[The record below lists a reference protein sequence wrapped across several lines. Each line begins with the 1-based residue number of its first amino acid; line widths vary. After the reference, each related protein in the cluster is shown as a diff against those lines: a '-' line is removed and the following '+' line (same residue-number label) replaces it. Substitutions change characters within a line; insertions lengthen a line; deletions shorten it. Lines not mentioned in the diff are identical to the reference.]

1 MDSITQAILWASIAE
16 FLGGKKYG
24 NKAALVGA
32 IVATI
37 PDLAVF
43 IGPLLYGD
51 TLQAEL
57 FHRSV
62 THSLF
67 FSILAAPI
75 VGRVISKIIRAPQTV
90 TVGSTQNQSSPKSSR
105 RDRTIISFRALATH
119 RMLDLLT
126 WYGTKW
132 LRPFSQT
139 PFAAD
144 SVFILDPL
152 YTIPFF
158 IFLMIALFYHQS
170 SKKRRFWNGLAL
182 IVSTIYLLRWF
193 GMKYVAQQT
202 FLVQLEQRG
211 VTYQTVNASAEP
223 LTTFLRRGRAQ
234 DDENRYIGRRS
245 IFDQDNEIA
254 LKTYPK
260 NHELLIPYLQ
270 DTNVQKILARR
281 RYNVSVKPTTEGITL
296 TPMQFGDLL
305 WWNQAEPNFMFSYD
319 LVLAWTWVQ
328 VLKPSRW
335 TQLPAGRPRIL
346 LARIFGQENDI
357 PIAPVVP
364 TTTVGEQCSTDE
376 ECETPMDYLI
386 RSICPFQSKC
396 VEGTC
401 VVVCIDRYNTEKGEL
416 RKDPQCASDDEC
428 NCKNF
433 YGAEDIEACK
443 CIDTI
448 CTAIVAQ

>member
-37 PDLAVF
+37 PDLDVF

-67 FSILAAPI
+67 FSVLAAPI
-75 VGRVISKIIRAPQTV
+75 IGRVISKIIRGPKE
-90 TVGSTQNQSSPKSSR
+90 SSPGSNNEPRKSSR

-119 RMLDLLT
+119 RILDLLT

-158 IFLMIALFYHQS
+158 IFLMIALCYQQTS
-170 SKKRRFWNGLAL
+170 SKRRFWNGLAL

-193 GMKYVAQQT
+193 TMKQVAQQT

-270 DTNVQKILARR
+270 DSDVQKILARR
-281 RYNVSVKPTTEGITL
+281 RYNVSVQPTTQGITL

-305 WWNQAEPNFMFSYD
+305 WRHQAEPNFMLSYD
-319 LVLAWTWVQ
+319 LILQWTWVD
-328 VLKPSRW
+328 VLEPTRW
-335 TQLPAGRPRIL
+335 RQIPAGRFHIL
-346 LARIFGQENDI
+346 LKRIFDQEDDI
-357 PIAPVVP
+357 PVAPDVP
-364 TTTVGEQCSTDE
+364 TSTVGHQCSTDD

-386 RSICPFQSKC
+386 RSICPFESKC
-396 VEGTC
+396 VEGRC
-401 VVVCIDRYNTEKGEL
+401 AVVCVDRYDTVK
-416 RKDPQCASDDEC
+416 PQCSSDDEC

-433 YGAEDIEACK
+433 YGADDVKACK
-443 CIDTI
+443 CIDTV

>member
-37 PDLAVF
+37 PDLDVF

-62 THSLF
+62 THSLL
-67 FSILAAPI
+67 FSILLAPI
-75 VGRVISKIIRAPQTV
+75 VGRVISKIIRGPKE
-90 TVGSTQNQSSPKSSR
+90 SSPSSNSETRKSSR

-132 LRPFSQT
+132 LRPFSQM

-182 IVSTIYLLRWF
+182 IVSTIYLLRWL
-193 GMKYVAQQT
+193 GMKQVAQQT

-270 DTNVQKILARR
+270 DPDVQKILARR
-281 RYNVSVKPTTEGITL
+281 RYNVSVKPTAQGITL

-319 LVLAWTWVQ
+319 LVLQWTGVQ
-328 VLKPSRW
+328 VLEPTRW
-335 TQLPAGRPRIL
+335 RQIPTGRFHIL
-346 LARIFGQENDI
+346 LKRIFGQENDI
-357 PIAPVVP
+357 PIAP
-364 TTTVGEQCSTDE
+364 TTTVWQQCSTND

-401 VVVCIDRYNTEKGEL
+401 AVVCIDRYNTEKGEL
-416 RKDPQCASDDEC
+416 RKDPQCSSDDEC

-433 YGAEDIEACK
+433 YGADDIKACK

-448 CTAIVAQ
+448 CTAIVAH